1 MQPLLRR
8 LFLETLLQDV
18 GIGYQCLKTEFVHYS
33 SWGNRLENRVYDG
46 KQKRCL
52 HCATLGFKF
61 SNPCKQV
68 LFFYLESQW
77 QTLNQK
83 QSARYIRNVQE
94 NLKLTFKEK
103 CLASLVK
110 AVICSNEPY
119 SRSNRKLLLI
129 GEGDGKDV
137 INYESVQ
144 ACQRR
149 IVWQCC

>member
-8 LFLETLLQDV
+8 LFLETLLQNV
-18 GIGYQCLKTEFVHYS
+18 GIGYQCLKTKFVHYS
-33 SWGNRLENRVYDG
+33 SWGNRLEDRVYNR

-52 HCATLGFKF
+52 HCATLGFKLP
-61 SNPCKQV
+61 NPCKQV

-77 QTLNQK
+77 ANLEPKAISQIYKKCPRNLTL
-83 QSARYIRNVQE
+83 I
-94 NLKLTFKEK
+94 FKEK
-103 CLASLVK
+103 CLGSLYK
-110 AVICSNEPY
+110 AVICPNEPY